1 MGEDNYDDE
10 VSSGSYSVFISIDFQ
25 AAAHLTTTSTPTH
38 KKSSKGES
46 STLPQLSSW

>member
-25 AAAHLTTTSTPTH
+25 AAAHLTTTPTH